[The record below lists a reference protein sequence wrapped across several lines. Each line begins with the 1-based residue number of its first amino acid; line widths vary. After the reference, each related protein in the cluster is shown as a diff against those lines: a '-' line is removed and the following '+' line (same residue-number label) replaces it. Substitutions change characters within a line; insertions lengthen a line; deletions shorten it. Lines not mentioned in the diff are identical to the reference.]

1 MMIKAIKVPDI
12 GENVEAGKVVTV
24 HIKTGEIISVE
35 DPVIELE
42 TDKAVVEIPSPI
54 AGKVV
59 EVLAREDSELKVGD
73 VIATVET
80 AQVDAR
86 PSADAAATEPS
97 PAELPQ
103 ERPESREGSGP
114 PAGVSASV
122 ESLPTLQP
130 AVASSAGRRP
140 VPASPS
146 IRRMARELGI
156 DITLVTG
163 SGPGGRITDKDIK
176 RRAKQIIQS
185 ATPTLTGPVTDPP
198 LPDFSRWGEVEST
211 SLETVRHLT
220 AQSTAAS
227 WRTVA
232 HVTQFDEADI
242 TALDTFMGSHAGN
255 VEQAGGKLTL
265 TSILTLVCARALL
278 KYPRFNAGIDLPNQR
293 LILKKYIHIGI
304 ATATGR
310 GLLVPVIRNADT
322 KSILE
327 LAVAIAD
334 LAARARTKKLKPD
347 EMEGGTFT
355 ISNQGGIGGVG
366 FTPIVLWPQAAIL
379 GVSRAD
385 TKPRYVDGQL
395 QARKILPLSL
405 SYDHRIL
412 DGADAAQFLNWICRS
427 LEQAFAMHLD

>member
-1 MMIKAIKVPDI
+1 MIEAIKVPDI
-12 GENVEAGKVVTV
+12 GENVESGKVVAV
-24 HIKTGEIISVE
+24 HIKPGQIISME

-59 EVLAREDSELKVGD
+59 DVLAQEGSELKVGE
-73 VIATVET
+73 VIATIET
-80 AQVDAR
+80 AQVTDQPA
-86 PSADAAATEPS
+86 ADATVTEPS
-97 PAELPQ
+97 PVELPQ
-103 ERPESREGSGP
+103 GRPESRERSGP
-114 PAGVSASV
+114 PRGVSAPV
-122 ESLPTLQP
+122 ESLPTPQP
-130 AVASSAGRRP
+130 AVESSTVRLP

-156 DITLVTG
+156 DITTVTG

-176 RRAKQIIQS
+176 QRAKQIILS
-185 ATPTLTGPVTDPP
+185 AAPATVGTATDPP
-198 LPDFSRWGEVEST
+198 LPDFSRWGDVETT

-242 TALDTFMGSHAGN
+242 TALDAFVRSHAGK

-265 TSILTLVCARALL
+265 TPILTLVCARALL
-278 KYPRFNAGIDLPNQR
+278 KYPRFNASIDLPNQR
-293 LILKKYIHIGI
+293 LILKKYVHIGI
-304 ATATGR
+304 AAATER

-327 LAVAIAD
+327 LAVEVVD
-334 LAARARTKKLKPD
+334 LADRARTKKLKPD

-379 GVSRAD
+379 GVSRAN
-385 TKPRYVDGQL
+385 TKPRYIDGQL

-412 DGADAAQFLNWICRS
+412 DGADAAQFLSWICRS
-427 LEQAFAMHLD
+427 LEQAFTLHLD

>member
-1 MMIKAIKVPDI
+1 MIEAIKVPDI
-12 GENVEAGKVVTV
+12 GENIEAGKVVAV
-24 HIKTGEIISVE
+24 HIKPGETVSVE

-59 EVLAREDSELKVGD
+59 DVLAQEGAELKVGD
-73 VIATVET
+73 LIATVET
-80 AQVDAR
+80 AQVAGQ
-86 PSADAAATEPS
+86 PSKTVEATEPS
-97 PAELPQ
+97 PGEPPRVRPEPQ
-103 ERPESREGSGP
+103 ERSGP
-114 PAGVSASV
+114 PTGASAPVETKPAPEPAV
-122 ESLPTLQP
+122 ES
-130 AVASSAGRRP
+130 SADRRP

-156 DITLVTG
+156 DITTVTG
-163 SGPGGRITDKDIK
+163 SGPGGRITGKDIK
-176 RRAKQIIQS
+176 QRAKQIIQS
-185 ATPTLTGPVTDPP
+185 AAPTAAGPATDPP
-198 LPDFSRWGEVEST
+198 LPDFSRWGDIET
-211 SLETVRHLT
+211 TPLETVRHLT
-220 AQSTAAS
+220 AQSTAIS

-242 TALDTFMGSHAGN
+242 TALDAFVRSHAGK

-265 TSILTLVCARALL
+265 TPILTLVCARALL
-278 KYPRFNAGIDLPNQR
+278 KYPHFNASIDVLNQS
-293 LILKKYIHIGI
+293 LIHKKYIHIGI
-304 ATATGR
+304 ATATER

-327 LAVAIAD
+327 LAVEVVD
-334 LAARARTKKLKPD
+334 LAGRARAKKLKPD

-379 GVSRAD
+379 GVSRAN
-385 TKPRYVDGQL
+385 TKPLYVDGQV

-412 DGADAAQFLNWICRS
+412 DGADAAQFLTWICRS
-427 LEQAFAMHLD
+427 LEQAFTMHLD